1 MYQGSVVC
9 SRIACTL
16 TVVAVLLSAPVLGA
30 LAWSRGTGLLQAR
43 TAMPDGAVLTLLA
56 LVGALASS
64 YLAAGILVEF
74 ARATTRLSLVR
85 RRGSAA
91 PVCSGPSTVARRLV
105 AGALGVGLVSTFGL
119 PAFAGDEWNPGW
131 QPATATASPTA
142 PGSPTTSAGTSSV
155 RSAPPPG
162 AAVGTARSTV
172 VVRAGDSL
180 WRIAAEHLDPDAS
193 PAEIAAAWPGWYD
206 ANRGVVGTDPNLIHP
221 GQVLA
226 RPVTDAAGQ

>member
-1 MYQGSVVC
+1 MPLEAMVYQGSVVC

-142 PGSPTTSAGTSSV
+142 PGSPTRPSRCSRASDPSPSSPDGSRRRATT
-155 RSAPPPG
+155 RSPPG
-162 AAVGTARSTV
+162 RRSPS
-172 VVRAGDSL
+172 GS
-180 WRIAAEHLDPDAS
+180 
-193 PAEIAAAWPGWYD
+193 
-206 ANRGVVGTDPNLIHP
+206 
-221 GQVLA
+221 
-226 RPVTDAAGQ
+226 AAGERRLA